1 MTPEKHLIV
10 TITGVG
16 GVTVGTAWLLS
27 HRIPPR
33 RKQGPFQTAPNYP
46 PLPCPVLTAPT
57 DTQAHDHW
65 ALKTPRQVPGVTGQG
80 QDNPLL
86 SLYGQMLSQALRVGS
101 EANTPDRHSNKKIT
115 DSKQPICPAVV
126 FIISVPCRADIRVCA
141 LRTRVPQFRV
151 RGLSSAHSSLHGR
164 RQEGP
169 SWDAPATSLPTRQS
183 WEAAP
188 APQCPGKPRAE
199 R

>member
-1 MTPEKHLIV
+1 M
-10 TITGVG
+10 
-16 GVTVGTAWLLS
+16 GTAWLLS

-33 RKQGPFQTAPNYP
+33 RKQSPFQTAPNYP
-46 PLPCPVLTAPT
+46 PLPCPVLTAPA
-57 DTQAHDHW
+57 DAQAHDRW

-86 SLYGQMLSQALRVGS
+86 SLHGQMLSQALRVGS
-101 EANTPDRHSNKKIT
+101 EANNPDRHSNKKIT

-126 FIISVPCRADIRVCA
+126 FIISVRVSGRHTC
-141 LRTRVPQFRV
+141 LCIKNKVPQVRV
-151 RGLSSAHSSLHGR
+151 RGLSSPHSSLHGR

-169 SWDAPATSLPTRQS
+169 SWDAPASSLPTRQS

-188 APQCPGKPRAE
+188 GPQCPGKPHAE